1 MVALQPEP
9 MGWTA
14 QARDTVARVII
25 EQAQAG
31 ERDPERLCEAAL
43 KALRPSRQG
52 AVTDPNPSGHRGKP
66 TASTR
71 RRRLVA
77 RKKAPRSGGA
87 KVDHE
92 GVAEMQKRATPCG
105 LTLAWVAAFIQSHAP
120 SSSAALS

>member
-1 MVALQPEP
+1 MGIALESAMVALQPEP

-52 AVTDPNPSGHRGKP
+52 VVTDPNPLP
-66 TASTR
+66 PPAAPPR
-71 RRRLVA
+71 R
-77 RKKAPRSGGA
+77 P
-87 KVDHE
+87 D
-92 GVAEMQKRATPCG
+92 
-105 LTLAWVAAFIQSHAP
+105 
-120 SSSAALS
+120 SSS

>member
-1 MVALQPEP
+1 MEWLHHPSLQRKSFQYISAAMPIRLYLAGQRFDPETIRLMGIALESAMVALQPEP

-52 AVTDPNPSGHRGKP
+52 AVTDPNPPPPH
-66 TASTR
+66 ASLPHTQ
-71 RRRLVA
+71 
-77 RKKAPRSGGA
+77 G
-87 KVDHE
+87 
-92 GVAEMQKRATPCG
+92 
-105 LTLAWVAAFIQSHAP
+105 
-120 SSSAALS
+120 SSS